1 MKSVI
6 PFCLFCLF
14 LPYSYAKQ
22 TVGAVNGYGEQELE
36 IANNIVIE
44 QEKPL
49 FMANKSA
56 RNYRIPS
63 LLTTEDG
70 IVLAAID
77 KHEFDNKDWGNID
90 LVIRRS
96 LDNGK
101 TWQNDQV
108 VIDLIEQPYNAPN
121 FENTQSAFVIDLVMV
136 QDKESERI
144 FLLVDMYPESSGIH
158 SHITYQGKREPAN
171 PANSLGN
178 GYTKI
183 DDKAF
188 LKLVG
193 KGETYTLREQNHH
206 LSRVYDAQNNPTD
219 YQVVTK
225 GDPDKAY
232 RDLGDVYLGEVSEAN
247 YQGNIFLSSQKE
259 FNRSAPFTV
268 QKTSYLWLIYSDDN
282 GKTWS
287 NPVDLNPQLK
297 TDAMKFLGTGPGTG
311 VQLESG
317 SLLVPVY
324 FIDQNDNELTAVIRS
339 EDGGKT
345 WVMGETPIK
354 FNGNKAPYKAS
365 ESHIVELN
373 DGTIMLFTR
382 TNKGNVL
389 ISSSNT
395 EGMTWQSSELDAEL
409 LNSYTQLSAIKYSKE
424 INDKTY
430 VLLSNAHSKQMW
442 KRMNG
447 RVWIGEIKANNR
459 IDWQDHIQV
468 TDENET
474 FGYSSLAELPDG
486 KVGLLY
492 EKVGGEIRYIRLEV
506 EQILKDDKLN
516 HYKRSFF

>member
-6 PFCLFCLF
+6 PFCLFCLV
-14 LPYSYAKQ
+14 LPYSLAKP

-49 FMANKSA
+49 FIANKSA

-121 FENTQSAFVIDLVMV
+121 FENTQSAFVIDPVMV

-171 PANSLGN
+171 PANSLGS

-183 DDKAF
+183 DDNAF
-188 LKLVG
+188 LKLIG
-193 KGETYTLREQNHH
+193 KGETYTLREQQHY
-206 LSRVYDAQNNPTD
+206 LSRVYDAQNRPTD

-225 GDPDKAY
+225 GNPDKAY
-232 RDLGDVYLGEVSEAN
+232 RDLGDVYLGEVNDAN

-259 FNRSAPFTV
+259 FNRSAPFMV
-268 QKTSYLWLIYSDDN
+268 SKTSYLWLIYSDDN

-297 TDAMKFLGTGPGTG
+297 TDSMKFLGTGPGTG

-373 DGTIMLFTR
+373 NGTISLFTR

-389 ISSSNT
+389 VSTSNT

-409 LNSYTQLSAIKYSKE
+409 PNSYTQLSAIKYSKE
-424 INDKTY
+424 IDGKTY
-430 VLLSNAHSKQMW
+430 LLLSNAHSKQMW
-442 KRMNG
+442 KRING
-447 RVWIGEIKANNR
+447 RVWIGEIKPDNR
-459 IDWQDHIQV
+459 IDWQDHIQI

-492 EKVGGEIRYIRLEV
+492 EKVGGEIRYVRLEL